1 MGSRSF
7 GHYKGLIAWGTGSLK
22 PAESETLDSC
32 LLASP
37 GVFIEIFDDFSQ
49 RPWRGDGNSRVD
61 IVTEEVSEEA
71 AC

>member
-7 GHYKGLIAWGTGSLK
+7 GRYEGLIAWGTGFLK
-22 PAESETLDSC
+22 PAESETLDC
-32 LLASP
+32 CPLARP

-49 RPWRGDGNSRVD
+49 GSWRGDGNSRVD